1 MSRGS
6 ATAVEAAGERLP
18 PGRHKLSREEVRAS
32 QLRRLRAA
40 AAEALREDGY
50 ARVTTTAVARRAGV
64 STATLY
70 RYHGDLW
77 ACLLDAYEAGAEAL
91 CERIEAACAA
101 AGGEPAWMEPRGREP
116 RGREPRGAELSRSQP
131 AADEPVARTRAGKG
145 SKPQPAAGEPAARV
159 RAGMGSRSQPAAG
172 EPAARA
178 GIEAALALLG
188 AEPGLA
194 FLLSAEPPA
203 AARDLWD
210 ARRGLI
216 ERLAA
221 MLAST
226 GTAPSGA
233 TERLVAAGLSTVAAR
248 ARAGTTASL
257 PNLAAALSAIV
268 APRGPR
274 GREPKLPL

>member
-6 ATAVEAAGERLP
+6 ATAGEAAAERLP

-116 RGREPRGAELSRSQP
+116 RGAEL
-131 AADEPVARTRAGKG
+131 
-145 SKPQPAAGEPAARV
+145 
-159 RAGMGSRSQPAAG
+159 SRSQPAAG

-248 ARAGTTASL
+248 ARAGTSASL